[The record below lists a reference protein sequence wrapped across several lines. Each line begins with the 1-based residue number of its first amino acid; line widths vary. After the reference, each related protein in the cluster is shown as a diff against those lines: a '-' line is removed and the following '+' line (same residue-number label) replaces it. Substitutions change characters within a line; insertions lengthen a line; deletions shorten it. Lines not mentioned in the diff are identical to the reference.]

1 MTNKQYDVIVAGGGL
16 AGFSAAIS
24 AARNNCSVLIIEKN
38 SCLGGCATMGLV
50 TPMMK
55 NVDSSNKPLN
65 PGLYDEITGRLTET
79 GDCAAHSNGNAGW
92 FNPEKLK
99 ILLDEMCEEN
109 KVEILFETQ
118 VVGAMTDNNKV
129 MSVNCINKAGL
140 EQFDAD
146 YFIDAT
152 GDADLASYA
161 GVSFEAD
168 EHQALSL
175 RFVMDNVDVCKLSEW
190 LTELEPEMVMSSV
203 DFTEQNIVL
212 LTTAHTSEDI
222 GWKLKPYFQLG
233 IRDGVI
239 LPEDAEYFQIFT
251 IPGQSNAVA
260 FNCPRIYSEKP
271 LNPLNPRDI
280 SYAYIQGRK
289 QIKRL
294 EKFCKTYLTGFEEAY
309 ISQIAP
315 NLGVRVSRRING
327 VYKLTEDDVLNY
339 KKFENPAARS
349 NYPVDIHGDS
359 KQKSRLV
366 HLDSEDYYEIPVESL
381 MCKEFSNLFVIGK
394 CLSASFAAQASAR
407 IQPNCITMGESAG
420 KFVSGRINEQR
431 IQL

>member
-1 MTNKQYDVIVAGGGL
+1 MKNKQYDVIVACGGL
-16 AGFSAAIS
+16 AGFSAAIA

-38 SCLGGCATMGLV
+38 CCLGGCATMGLV

-65 PGLYDEITGRLTET
+65 PGLFDEITGRLTET

-109 KVEILFETQ
+109 KVDVLFETQ
-118 VVGAMTDNNKV
+118 VVGAMTDNNLV
-129 MSVNCINKAGL
+129 VSVNCINKAGL
-140 EQFDAD
+140 VQFDAD
-146 YFIDAT
+146 YYVDAT

-175 RFVMDNVDVCKLSEW
+175 RFVMDNVDVCRLSEW

-203 DFTEQNIVL
+203 DFTEQNTVL

-327 VYKLTEDDVLNY
+327 VYKLTE
-339 KKFENPAARS
+339 
-349 NYPVDIHGDS
+349 
-359 KQKSRLV
+359 
-366 HLDSEDYYEIPVESL
+366 
-381 MCKEFSNLFVIGK
+381 
-394 CLSASFAAQASAR
+394 
-407 IQPNCITMGESAG
+407 TM
-420 KFVSGRINEQR
+420 F
-431 IQL
+431 